1 MQDITGQ
8 RWLGTEPKLNK
19 KLATIHEHED
29 VFRIS
34 IVFFI
39 NIQRHLRF
47 KTLNTL

>member
-39 NIQRHLRF
+39 NIQRF